1 MSSVDY
7 VSIGHGPGLVVLPGA
22 TRRGRHY
29 RPFAEALADTYTVH
43 LVDRRG
49 RGASPPQGPDYGLEQ
64 EISDAIE
71 VLTET
76 GSRQLFGHSFGGL
89 VAMHVALG
97 HDLDRL
103 IAYEPVI
110 SVDGS
115 VPTGWMPRYTE
126 LLDAGRDAPAMVHF
140 LHALGFMPSGPA
152 TVAVAWAML
161 RLTAEGRATR
171 EVLRTVIPESRV
183 AKATDSD
190 GSRYTAITAPTL
202 LLGGG
207 RSPAYL
213 QEVLPLLVDT
223 IPDAKL
229 IVTPEFDHNA
239 PDLGA
244 PKAVADLIRA

>member
-1 MSSVDY
+1 MSSVDFS
-7 VSIGHGPGLVVLPGA
+7 SIGHGPGLVVLPGG

-29 RPFAEALADTYTVH
+29 QAFAEALSDRYTVH
-43 LVDRRG
+43 LIDRRG
-49 RGASPPQGPDYGLEQ
+49 RGASPPQGPDYGIEQ
-64 EISDAIE
+64 EVVDAVE

-89 VAMHVALG
+89 IALHVALR

-103 IAYEPVI
+103 IVYEPAI

-115 VPTGWMPRYTE
+115 IPTGWVPRYTE
-126 LLDAGRDAPAMVHF
+126 LINAGRDAPAMVHF
-140 LHALGFMPSGPA
+140 LHSLGFMPSGPA
-152 TVAVAWAML
+152 TVAAAWAMM
-161 RLTAEGRATR
+161 RLTAEGRSTR
-171 EVLRTVIPESRV
+171 AVLNTVVPEFRV
-183 AKATDSD
+183 VKAADSD

-202 LLGGG
+202 VLGGG

-229 IVTPEFDHNA
+229 ILTPEFDHNA
-239 PDLGA
+239 PDLSA
-244 PKAVADLIRA
+244 PQAVADLIRA